1 MSRLLLFRLDLA
13 VMLRPCTCCGIS
25 MFYRDMLKGG
35 TRGDDSYAAKCS
47 FKLALPITSS
57 FLAWSLSLFP

>member
-13 VMLRPCTCCGIS
+13 VILRPCTCYGSS

-35 TRGDDSYAAKCS
+35 TRGDDIYAAKCS

-57 FLAWSLSLFP
+57 FLAWSLPLLP